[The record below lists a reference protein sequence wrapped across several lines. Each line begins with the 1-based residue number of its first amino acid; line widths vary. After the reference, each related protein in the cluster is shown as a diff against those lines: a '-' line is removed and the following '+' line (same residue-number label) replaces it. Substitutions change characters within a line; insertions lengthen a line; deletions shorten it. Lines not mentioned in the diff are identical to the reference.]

1 MKGLW
6 IAVLVSIIMP
16 TVWTS
21 ATLGA
26 GESSAPRKLSAAA
39 TSSGRPAERS
49 DDVPKVAYRLDFS
62 DYAGGPVEEW
72 LESKGFKFE
81 RDAKDRDKLKLSIEN
96 GALVLEAKEQLRGF
110 LFKDDLE
117 ITKFSKIKI
126 EWGVIKYPEGAS
138 YEGKVRN
145 EALMVYA
152 FFGKEKQ
159 PSGHF
164 ALPDLPYFIGFF
176 LCQHDK
182 IYTPYLGA
190 HYHEGGRFVC
200 LGNPPPRQTI
210 VSEFD
215 LVAAFQKYFEKA
227 EVPFISGISLGV
239 DTSSSND
246 GGTAA
251 AYIRKID
258 ILE

>member
-1 MKGLW
+1 MKGSW
-6 IAVLVSIIMP
+6 IAAVVFIVMP

-21 ATLGA
+21 PTWGA
-26 GESSAPRKLSAAA
+26 DESVTPRPFTVVAA
-39 TSSGRPAERS
+39 SKSRPAERS

-62 DYAGGPVEEW
+62 NYAGGPVEEW
-72 LESKGFKFE
+72 LASKGFKFE
-81 RDAKDRDKLKLSIEN
+81 RDAKDSDKLKLSIEN

-117 ITKFSKIKI
+117 ITKFSKVKI
-126 EWGVIKYPEGAS
+126 EWGVSKYPAGAS

-145 EALMVYA
+145 EALMVYV

-159 PSGHF
+159 PSGHI

-182 IYTPYLGA
+182 MNTPYLGA
-190 HYHEGGRFVC
+190 HYRDGGRFVC
-200 LGNPPPRQTI
+200 LGNPPPSQTI

-215 LVAAFQKYFEKA
+215 LVTAFQSYFEKS

-251 AYIRKID
+251 AYIRKIE